1 MTTSERSA
9 PLPGSWRAHFNDIVR
24 SFAGAFLFGIPFIY
38 TMEMWWIAT
47 YLHAWKLITFF
58 AIALGINIIL
68 GHLVYLDE
76 DTPWHV
82 AGGEAIFNL
91 AIGIVGS
98 AVILALLGRFSA
110 GDPSVELI
118 GKVILEAIPTSI
130 GAGVTHRIE
139 RRRTRASRGQK
150 QQPRSGQQP
159 VSRRGE
165 REPRSWQM
173 VRTQLAVTAAGGLF
187 LSLPLAST
195 AEIQFVAAG
204 TTSWHILALIFFS
217 LLVTYMIIY
226 RNSLMPDPAS
236 GRDKTGLDPLTDTLM
251 NYSVA
256 LLISALTLYL
266 FDRIEFGNPL
276 LHVTTQIVVLGLP
289 ATVGGAVGRRL
300 L

>member
-1 MTTSERSA
+1 MTSRA
-9 PLPGSWRAHFNDIVR
+9 VPLPGSWRAHFNDIIR

-38 TMEMWWIAT
+38 TMEMWWIST
-47 YLHAWKLITFF
+47 YLEAWKLLTFF
-58 AIALGINIIL
+58 AIALGINIVL

-82 AGGEAIFNL
+82 AAGEAIFNL

-98 AVILALLGRFSA
+98 AIILALLGRFSA
-110 GDPSVELI
+110 GDPIVESI
-118 GKVILEAIPTSI
+118 AKVILEAIPTSI

-139 RRRTRASRGQK
+139 RRRAGAGPEERQEPKRQ
-150 QQPRSGQQP
+150 R
-159 VSRRGE
+159 VSRWAE
-165 REPRSWQM
+165 REPRSWEM
-173 VRTQLAVTAAGGLF
+173 VRTQLLVTAAGGLF

-226 RNSLMPDPAS
+226 RNSLMPERPSEREA
-236 GRDKTGLDPLTDTLM
+236 TPLDPLTDTMM

-256 LLISALTLYL
+256 LLIAALTLYL

-276 LHVTTQIVVLGLP
+276 LHVVTQIVVLGLP